1 MVGSFW
7 LRIPSRRLDAKADV
21 MRPSLFK
28 ASDRKCAG
36 SVLVAN
42 STLKFLANS
51 EWEHVC
57 VCGHEY
63 IYIYICMSY
72 VVSMHL
78 STYVSMYLC
87 VYVSMNL

>member
-7 LRIPSRRLDAKADV
+7 LRIPSQHLDAKADV

-57 VCGHEY
+57 VCVGMY
-63 IYIYICMSY
+63 IYIY
-72 VVSMHL
+72 
-78 STYVSMYLC
+78 TYV
-87 VYVSMNL
+87 